1 MTVKTCGH
9 EKIHYTVVLA
19 CYGRILTPFLIFKR
33 KKHYIKK
40 EYLMVFYVPV
50 CPKDWMNEGEM
61 KLWLHKVW
69 SKNSIR
75 LSKKPALVL
84 WDQFQAHVKK
94 VVEEL
99 KTELVIYSTH

>member
-61 KLWLHKVW
+61 KLWLDTVYCW
-69 SKNSIR
+69 
-75 LSKKPALVL
+75 
-84 WDQFQAHVKK
+84 WDIKETCLIHL
-94 VVEEL
+94 EL
-99 KTELVIYSTH
+99 FSG